1 MADFISVFGPIPDLN
16 ALHAKIEEIKRGLR
30 VIDTFSSHSQ
40 QALQARDQ
48 FPEYAAVIAKSIGS
62 KITSTQLRRFYTY
75 IKAIEMANRHSDP
88 GSHEIKDRYR
98 LRFILPKIAGT
109 GKRERE
115 SLIDLYKILYVCLQ
129 EGNKIQTVADLRVFV
144 EFFEAI
150 LDYHASLEKSGN
162 QN

>member
-1 MADFISVFGPIPDLN
+1 MADFISVFGPIPDHK
-16 ALHAKIEEIKRGLR
+16 ALKAKMEEIKRRLGA
-30 VIDTFSSHSQ
+30 IDTFSSCSQ

-48 FPEYAAVIAKSIGS
+48 FPEYAAVIAKDIGS

-75 IKAIEMANRHSDP
+75 IKAIEMANRHSDQ
-88 GSHEIKDRYR
+88 GSHEIKDRYK

-115 SLIDLYKILYVCLQ
+115 CLIGLYEILAICLQ
-129 EGNKIQTVADLRVFV
+129 KGNKILTVADLRVFV

-150 LDYHASLEKSGN
+150 LDYHASLEKSGY
-162 QN
+162 